1 MLAVL
6 LEVPLPRGRHC
17 TLVQHLHAARTDARA
32 GDAQSQ
38 GVVAIAGT
46 FGDGTEEPVLK
57 SNRQVLELGAC
68 YQHRSESRWMIDFC

>member
-6 LEVPLPRGRHC
+6 LEVPLPQGRHC
-17 TLVQHLHAARTDARA
+17 TLVQHLHAAHTDARTE
-32 GDAQSQ
+32 DTRSQ

-57 SNRQVLELGAC
+57 SSRQGLELPV
-68 YQHRSESRWMIDFC
+68 FL